1 MADALLNVSPG
12 LIIWTLVNF
21 GIFFFLIAKF
31 GFKPMIASLEDR
43 ETSISNAISE
53 AERLNA
59 EAQKLFRD
67 SQEKLGAAQHEMME
81 LVKQGKVQAE
91 SIIRSAQEQAEKVKK
106 DKIDQAVREIERE
119 KEQAI
124 QSLRSEMATLV
135 VTATSKLLGSSLDE
149 EKHKA
154 LVNQY
159 IDQVSRN

>member
-31 GFKPMIASLEDR
+31 GFKPMIASLENR
-43 ETSISNAISE
+43 ENSISNAINES
-53 AERLNA
+53 ERLHT
-59 EAQKLFRD
+59 EAQKLFSE
-67 SQEKLGAAQHEMME
+67 SQVKLGAAHHEMME
-81 LVKQGKVQAE
+81 LVKQGKTQAE
-91 SIIRSAQEQAEKVKK
+91 TIIRQAQEQAEKVKK
-106 DKIDQAVREIERE
+106 EKLEQAIREIERE

-124 QSLRSEMATLV
+124 QSLRTEMATLV
-135 VTATSKLLGSSLDE
+135 VAATSKMLGNTLDE
-149 EKHKA
+149 EKHKT